1 MIKLFKRIITEALVG
16 YMEAAG
22 LFNPRQH
29 GFRASRSCLSQLLE
43 HYQILLNIM
52 VTGSSAD
59 VIYLD
64 ITKTFNK
71 VDHGIL
77 MKKLKTIGVGVD
89 CF

>member
-1 MIKLFKRIITEALVG
+1 M
-16 YMEAAG
+16 
-22 LFNPRQH
+22 
-29 GFRASRSCLSQLLE
+29 
-43 HYQILLNIM
+43 LNIM